1 MHTWVIG
8 SGGLLGG
15 ALLQEFPEAFRGGP
29 INWADASQSG
39 RDLSEN
45 LSAFRALVSA
55 NPQPWLIVWAAGQ
68 ATVSSDKETCLR
80 ELRVFTEFIG
90 MLNEQLPEGPGT
102 FFLTSSAGGVYAG
115 SKQAPFSAS
124 SPVAPLSEYGSLK
137 LQQETA
143 ATKLKGVRVMI
154 GRVSNLYGPGQDLNK
169 LQGLVSRLVKAGLD
183 KETINIFVPLDTIRD
198 FIFVQDA
205 AATIAQVSQDSGSPN
220 LLVIA
225 SGEPKSLGTGSGC
238 ASDQN
243 PHCLWRARQWIESGI
258 RPAHDSHRFEPPVY
272 TLSRWGQIRDFGFT
286 RPIAEPVILKPIP

>member
-8 SGGLLGG
+8 SSGLLGG
-15 ALLQEFPEAFRGGP
+15 ALIQEFPEAFRGSP
-29 INWADASQSG
+29 INWADASQSV

-45 LSAFRALVSA
+45 LLAFRALVSA

-68 ATVSSDKETCLR
+68 ATVSSDKETCHR
-80 ELRVFTEFIG
+80 ELEVFTEFIG
-90 MLNEQLPEGPGT
+90 MLNDQLPEGPGT

-115 SKQAPFSAS
+115 SGQAPFSAS
-124 SPVAPLSEYGSLK
+124 SPVTPLSEYGSLK

-143 ATKLKGVRVMI
+143 ATKLAGVRVMI

-205 AATIAQVSQDSGSPN
+205 AATIAQVSQDLGSPD

-225 SGEPKSLGTGSGC
+225 SGEPKSLGTVIAQVQDVLRIKIPIAYGVHNSGSGQ
-238 ASDQN
+238 ASDLRMTPTVLSPRSTPFPVGVKSVISDLLDRLQN
-243 PHCLWRARQWIESGI
+243 Q
-258 RPAHDSHRFEPPVY
+258 
-272 TLSRWGQIRDFGFT
+272 
-286 RPIAEPVILKPIP
+286 

>member
-15 ALLQEFPEAFRGGP
+15 ALIQEFPEAFRGSP
-29 INWADASQSG
+29 INWADASQSV

-143 ATKLKGVRVMI
+143 ATKLAGVRVMI

-205 AATIAQVSQDSGSPN
+205 AATIAQVAQDSGSPN

-225 SGEPKSLGTGSGC
+225 SGEPKSLGTVIAQVQDVLRIKIPIAYGVHDSGSGQ
-238 ASDQN
+238 ASDLRMTPTVLSPRSTPFPVGVKSVISDLLDRLQN
-243 PHCLWRARQWIESGI
+243 Q
-258 RPAHDSHRFEPPVY
+258 
-272 TLSRWGQIRDFGFT
+272 
-286 RPIAEPVILKPIP
+286 

>member
-225 SGEPKSLGTGSGC
+225 SGEPKSLGTVIAQVQDVLRIKIPIAYGVHDSGSGQ
-238 ASDQN
+238 ASDLRMTPTVLSPRSTPFPVGVKSVISDLLDRLQN
-243 PHCLWRARQWIESGI
+243 Q
-258 RPAHDSHRFEPPVY
+258 
-272 TLSRWGQIRDFGFT
+272 
-286 RPIAEPVILKPIP
+286 

>member
-143 ATKLKGVRVMI
+143 ATKLKGVRV
-154 GRVSNLYGPGQDLNK
+154 SNLYGPGQDLNK

-225 SGEPKSLGTGSGC
+225 SGEPKSLGTVIAQVQDVLRIKIPIAYGVHDSGSSQ
-238 ASDQN
+238 ASDLRMTPTVLSPRSTPFPVGVKSVISDLLDRLQN
-243 PHCLWRARQWIESGI
+243 Q
-258 RPAHDSHRFEPPVY
+258 
-272 TLSRWGQIRDFGFT
+272 
-286 RPIAEPVILKPIP
+286 